1 MSNIIFKP
9 GNWVYFVCNDRI
21 YYGQILRKYT
31 TEDKESIKV
40 LYVIHKGPMRILS
53 KENEEVREDGEIFQT
68 KQEVLDFLMANVV
81 NDAKS

>member
-9 GNWVYFVCNDRI
+9 GNWVYFLCNNRI
-21 YYGQILRKYT
+21 HYGQILRKRTY
-31 TEDKESIKV
+31 EDKESIRV
-40 LYVIHKGPMRILS
+40 SYVIHRGPSRILS
-53 KENEEVREDGEIFQT
+53 HENEELREDGEIFQT